1 MKIIQVFSSFPT
13 KYQPYNTRFIDGI
26 CEAKNLKIE
35 IISKVKTDFFPGKY
49 QVEVIE
55 KSRFETVIQKY
66 SKNIFLYLANYN
78 SLRQFSFKKQLKLVS
93 KFYFVLQNKEAIFHF
108 HNIQSLNNDVLEY
121 MKNNKIKYVVSLRG
135 YDVTILPITSESREK
150 FLITVLKNAWKIHSV
165 CEDLKIRVVNRFG
178 IEPSKIQTIYRTPKL
193 TSTFKAPVVEKL
205 DTTINIFTISRIHW
219 KKCLSESLMAIK
231 TLINQGYNVA
241 YHIIGGSEGNS
252 QEFEKLNY
260 LIIELGLK
268 DVVHLHGYVSEENYP
283 EFLKDMHIFWMPTL
297 NEGIPNILY
306 YILKCG
312 FPVIASNVN
321 GIPEVIENGKN
332 GMLFSNYD
340 FVELYEK
347 TKLIIDDDE
356 LRVLIQKNAFYTEL
370 QTIEKEI
377 ANYISFY
384 LE

>member
-108 HNIQSLNNDVLEY
+108 HNIQSLNNDVVEY

-150 FLITVLKNAWKIHSV
+150 FVIAVLKNAWKIHSV

-178 IEPSKIQTIYRTPKL
+178 IEASKIQTIYRTPKL
-193 TSTFKAPVVEKL
+193 TSTFKAPIVEKL

-231 TLINQGYNVA
+231 TLINQGYKVA
-241 YHIIGGSEGNS
+241 YHIIGGSEGNG

-268 DVVHLHGYVSEENYP
+268 DVVYLHGYVSEENYP

-321 GIPEVIENGKN
+321 GIPEVIEHGKN

-347 TKLIIDDDE
+347 TKLIIDDDG